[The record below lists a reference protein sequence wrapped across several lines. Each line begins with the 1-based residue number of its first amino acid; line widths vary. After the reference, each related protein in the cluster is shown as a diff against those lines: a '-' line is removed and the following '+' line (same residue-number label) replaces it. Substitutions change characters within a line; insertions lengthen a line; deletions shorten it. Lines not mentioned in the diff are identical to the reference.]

1 MLLLM
6 DYKCNVRQNK
16 IKCDQQN
23 TNYLH
28 IAHSFFDLDKVEIEH
43 LTSSPYYVYILLAAF
58 TLHGWYCKTINENS
72 NTKELSIKFESKIF
86 VK

>member
-43 LTSSPYYVYILLAAF
+43 LTSATLLGMDG
-58 TLHGWYCKTINENS
+58 TVE
-72 NTKELSIKFESKIF
+72 
-86 VK
+86 

>member
-16 IKCDQQN
+16 IKGDQQN

-43 LTSSPYYVYILLAAF
+43 LTSATLLSSRVKF
-58 TLHGWYCKTINENS
+58 LLNDLSFN
-72 NTKELSIKFESKIF
+72 KEKI
-86 VK
+86 V